1 MSLPLQDVLKGKYEI
16 LEKVGEG
23 GIGAVY
29 KVRHR
34 LLEEVRV
41 IKVLRPEAASKEDLR
56 ERFLHEARM
65 AIRLKHPNIAQLH
78 DFSIAEDGR
87 AYIVMEFIDGVALD
101 AMLEASGPPS
111 VDLAL
116 EISRQGLMALHYL
129 HENDFVH
136 RDVSPDNMMLT
147 SAFDGRPLVK
157 LIDLGIARH
166 LGAEVRLT
174 STGVFLGKARY
185 CSPEQFSAGG
195 EHATEVDRRGDIYSC
210 GVMLY
215 ELLTG
220 VYPMHGDNF
229 AELAG
234 SHLFHPP
241 KPFDET
247 DPEGR
252 LPEGLR
258 QAILKAMGKT
268 PEDRWPTAAEFA
280 AELDRYRDPEKPL
293 RDEFDRTVEIATTA
307 MPRLPGAKRPGSTQ
321 DRLNAQFGAE
331 TTPPP
336 GSPSTVGD
344 AGETVMAAP
353 RKSLADYV
361 QEIEGLVARGKRARA
376 KRALDKAMADHGT
389 AEPLIELQAAVG
401 RLAAT
406 GGEGRKLPLAGLV
419 AAAALLLVATA
430 LGAWWWF
437 GREPRVERPAE
448 STTADAREMLVPRTP
463 RWDPEAGGGEPSPF
477 DRAGVEPPPIETEGE
492 TAAGGGRPAP
502 GAGPPPGPRG
512 GPGPPRPRPDGGPP
526 PEGAPP
532 PGPQGP
538 VEGRPGGPPPP
549 PPPEVSEEIFQLGA
563 VGVVPPVLVELPPPV
578 EPEGGRRLRDELIVV
593 VRVLVEPDGS
603 VGRALISEG
612 PTFRRKYRDA
622 ALEAAERA
630 RFRPARRGNT
640 LGRMWTE
647 VRVRFT
653 PE

>member
-16 LEKVGEG
+16 LEKIGEG

-65 AIRLKHPNIAQLH
+65 AIKLKHPNIAQLH

-101 AMLEASGPPS
+101 ALVEASGPPS

-116 EISRQGLMALHYL
+116 EISRQGLTALHYL

-136 RDVSPDNMMLT
+136 RDVSPDNLMLT
-147 SAFDGRPLVK
+147 SSFDGRPLVK

-174 STGVFLGKARY
+174 ATGVFLGKARY

-195 EHATEVDRRGDIYSC
+195 EHPTEVDRRGDIYSY

-215 ELLTG
+215 EILTG
-220 VYPMHGDNF
+220 VYPMQGDNF

-241 KPFDET
+241 RDFDET

-258 QAILKAMGKT
+258 QAILKAMAKT
-268 PEDRWPTAAEFA
+268 PDERWATAAEFSK
-280 AELDRYRDPEKPL
+280 ELDKYRNPKTPL

-307 MPRLPGAKRPGSTQ
+307 MPKLAGKKRPGSTQ
-321 DRLNAQFGAE
+321 DRINVQFGVE
-331 TTPPP
+331 TTPPH
-336 GSPSTVGD
+336 GVESTVG
-344 AGETVMAAP
+344 GEGKAAMAQP

-376 KRALDKAMADHGT
+376 KRALDKALADHGT
-389 AEPLIELQAAVG
+389 TQPLVELQQVVE
-401 RLAAT
+401 RLAA
-406 GGEGRKLPLAGLV
+406 GEGPRRKLPTAALV
-419 AAAALLLVATA
+419 AALVVVLGAAVS
-430 LGAWWWF
+430 AWWWF
-437 GREPRVERPAE
+437 SRGPASEPTAEAPASE
-448 STTADAREMLVPRTP
+448 AAELVVPSTP
-463 RWDPEAGGGEPSPF
+463 RFDPEAARAEPTPF
-477 DRAGVEPPPIETEGE
+477 DGAVAEPPPVEPEA
-492 TAAGGGRPAP
+492 TAP
-502 GAGPPPGPRG
+502 AGPPPGLRPGTPPSG
-512 GPGPPRPRPDGGPP
+512 GPGAAGPRPQGPP

-532 PGPQGP
+532 PP
-538 VEGRPGGPPPP
+538 PGG
-549 PPPEVSEEIFQLGA
+549 S
-563 VGVVPPVLVELPPPV
+563 
-578 EPEGGRRLRDELIVV
+578 
-593 VRVLVEPDGS
+593 GS
-603 VGRALISEG
+603 A
-612 PTFRRKYRDA
+612 
-622 ALEAAERA
+622 
-630 RFRPARRGNT
+630 
-640 LGRMWTE
+640 
-647 VRVRFT
+647 
-653 PE
+653 